1 MDISNFSYGSPPYFL
16 EIGSGNP
23 RLFSFLYCFSFCI
36 SFFMSNFN
44 VFFISSSAS
53 DGRWRIRRTTVRMCR
68 QGLHLLR
75 SNPDVPQ
82 GAIILQL
89 RLCRSV
95 RWTESGQE
103 PIFRWVENT
112 SFALLLFLFIFQ
124 RSFHLFVISLSCC
137 DNNIHTTK
145 YFSLC

>member
-1 MDISNFSYGSPPYFL
+1 MDISNFWYGSPPYFL

-36 SFFMSNFN
+36 SFLCLILM
-44 VFFISSSAS
+44 FFISSSAS

-112 SFALLLFLFIFQ
+112 SFALLLFLFIF
-124 RSFHLFVISLSCC
+124 FKEVFIYL
-137 DNNIHTTK
+137 
-145 YFSLC
+145 